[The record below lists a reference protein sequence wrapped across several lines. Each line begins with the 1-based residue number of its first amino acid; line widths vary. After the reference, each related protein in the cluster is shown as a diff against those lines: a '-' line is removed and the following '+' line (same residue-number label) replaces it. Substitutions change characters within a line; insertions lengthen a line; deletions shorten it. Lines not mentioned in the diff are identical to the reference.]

1 MIVAVL
7 FLYKIASVLKWLPES
22 YWHNVKDT
30 TIFFYLE
37 AKSCVDGPFLKGGH
51 CIDNIPIP
59 GFTCNCPY
67 TYHGIICE
75 KGK

>member
-1 MIVAVL
+1 MIAWIL
-7 FLYKIASVLKWLPES
+7 LAQCQR
-22 YWHNVKDT
+22 HNN
-30 TIFFYLE
+30 FFYLE
-37 AKSCVDGPFLKGGH
+37 AKSCVDGPFLNGGH